1 MDVAT
6 IVITA
11 SLIII
16 LLQVVSIV
24 LIVKNKKS
32 VVVSQ
37 AAPPVQPAQSS
48 YDQRDFR
55 KRREDNRFTR
65 KPGFE
70 QKPRP
75 VAPQQQPPQAVDY
88 VEKSLR
94 DINLKLKN
102 AERDQ
107 ENARKKIRD
116 VIQSPAQGQGQNQ
129 NQPRR
134 FDNSQNRPSRPRDDD
149 FRRRDRQGR
158 PGNAGN
164 NQFRDRDRNS
174 DQNRPPEMERPFV
187 EQASPTSPPVSTPV
201 SVPIRDA
208 VQPQPIIPAPVQQ
221 PVQPVVEKEVISV
234 APENTEIFHGRKVL
248 VRRRIL
254 TPEEQAAKDRE
265 SASPASSVPQ
275 AAAGEA
281 TSPRPPSA
289 ESKPAEPESSN
300 PPAIEIDAEPIRF
313 GR

>member
-1 MDVAT
+1 MDVAA

-16 LLQVVSIV
+16 VLQVVSIV
-24 LIVKNKKS
+24 LILKNKKS
-32 VVVSQ
+32 VVVPQ
-37 AAPPVQPAQSS
+37 AAPAAQPAQSS

-55 KRREDNRFTR
+55 KRRDENRFNR
-65 KPGFE
+65 RPGFE
-70 QKPRP
+70 QKQRP
-75 VAPQQQPPQAVDY
+75 VAPPQQPPQAVDY

-116 VIQSPAQGQGQNQ
+116 VIQSPPQGQGQNP

-134 FDNSQNRPSRPRDDD
+134 FDNSQNRPNRPRDDD
-149 FRRRDRQGR
+149 FRRRDRQSR
-158 PGNAGN
+158 PNN
-164 NQFRDRDRNS
+164 NQFRDRDRDR

-187 EQASPTSPPVSTPV
+187 EPINPPVNAPV
-201 SVPIRDA
+201 SAPIRDA
-208 VQPQPIIPAPVQQ
+208 VQPQVMIPAPVQQ
-221 PVQPVVEKEVISV
+221 PVQPVVEKDVISV
-234 APENTEIFHGRKVL
+234 APENTEILHGRKVL

-265 SASPASSVPQ
+265 SAPPVSSVPQ
-275 AAAGEA
+275 AAVGEA
-281 TSPRPPSA
+281 TSPQVPSA
-289 ESKPAEPESSN
+289 ESKPAEPESSS
-300 PPAIEIDAEPIRF
+300 PPAIESDAEPIRF